1 MNNMKITMPETR
13 TVLFKDLEIGDF
25 FICES
30 IGRELFRK
38 IENVFCVDDV
48 VNATMNGQ
56 DVTDC
61 AVFNSM
67 LFDEY
72 DGGGL
77 QSFGK
82 DAEVI
87 PVSVEIKVSYK

>member
-1 MNNMKITMPETR
+1 MNDMKITMPETR
-13 TVLFKDLEIGDF
+13 KKYFGELEIGDF
-25 FICES
+25 FICD
-30 IGRELFRK
+30 RELFRK
-38 IENVFCVDDV
+38 IEDVFCVDNV
-48 VNATMNGQ
+48 VNATMKGQ

-67 LFDEY
+67 LFDTY

-77 QSFGK
+77 QSFGRET
-82 DAEVI
+82 EVI